1 MRYKNNAFNKIF
13 IMSKQNTDMDLK
25 EIFKSNHCQNRLS
38 LTFSA
43 SFYNTYFR
51 DSPNPAWWKPM

>member
-13 IMSKQNTDMDLK
+13 IMSKQNTDMVLN

-51 DSPNPAWWKPM
+51 DSPNPA